1 MVSIR
6 QLSKKKY
13 RKKKVKSNKLLFFNK
28 SPQKKA
34 VCIKVFKMSPK
45 KPNSAK
51 RSVAKV
57 RILSSNKVVYT

>member
-6 QLSKKKY
+6 QLSKNKS
-13 RKKKVKSNKLLFFNK
+13 RKKKNKRSILPFFK
-28 SPQKKA
+28 DSPQKKA

-57 RILSSNKVVYT
+57 RILSSNKIV